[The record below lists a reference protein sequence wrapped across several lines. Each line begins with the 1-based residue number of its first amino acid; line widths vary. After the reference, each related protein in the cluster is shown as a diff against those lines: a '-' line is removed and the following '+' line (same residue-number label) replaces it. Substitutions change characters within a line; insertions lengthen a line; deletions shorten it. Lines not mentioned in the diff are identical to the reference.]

1 MKRRAAKR
9 AKVKKMII
17 IGGAILSGL
26 LLCILVSYFVLRS
39 KVNKVPSNVIC
50 DNIYIGNIDVSGMK
64 DEEAKKVL
72 QDQVA
77 EYQQMTVT
85 LTVDDQSVE
94 VTLQE
99 LGFDMVAPE
108 EAVKQAV
115 SYAKNGSI
123 VKRYR
128 MMQKLKDGKK
138 LYTVTYA
145 VDKQTIE
152 QTLAEKITHMENEA
166 KDASIVRENGQF
178 VIADEVKGISI
189 DIDASTKTI
198 ENYFNHEWNQ
208 ASGIIALDVKE
219 GEPKITRADLE
230 TIEDVLGTFTTHCG
244 TGGGRVQNIVT
255 GTAHINGALLMPGD
269 EYSANAAMEPY
280 TEENGFAEAGS
291 YENGKVV
298 QSMGGGICQVSST
311 LYNAII
317 LSEVEIVER
326 AAHSMLVGYVKPS
339 MDAAIAGDFK
349 DLKFKNNKETPIY
362 IEGYV
367 KDGYVTFTIYG
378 KETRPANREVKFES
392 EVISS
397 TPAGKK
403 FEATEDKIGTL
414 KQASSGYAGTKAKLW
429 KVIYEDGVEV
439 ERVVANNS
447 SYMKSPSI
455 WHVGTASDNA
465 EAAALVK
472 NAVATQD
479 EAKIKAAISQAKA
492 LIEEAK
498 KPATQPTTPPAT
510 STEGTDETQQPTES
524 VPNTPA
530 A

>member
-1 MKRRAAKR
+1 MKKRAGKNAKAKKMMIGGAVVASLLLCVLVSYLVLR
-9 AKVKKMII
+9 AKV
-17 IGGAILSGL
+17 
-26 LLCILVSYFVLRS
+26 
-39 KVNKVPSNVIC
+39 NEVPAGVIC
-50 DNIYIGNIDVSGMK
+50 DNIYIGDVDVSGMK
-64 DEEAKKVL
+64 AEEAQQAL
-72 QDQVA
+72 QAQVS
-77 EYQQMTVT
+77 EFQEMTVT

-94 VTLQE
+94 VTLKE
-99 LGFDMVAPE
+99 LGFDMVASDE
-108 EAVKQAV
+108 LVKKAV
-115 SYAKNGSI
+115 SYAKSGSI
-123 VKRYR
+123 LKRYR
-128 MMQKLKDGKK
+128 TMQNLKEEKK
-138 LYTVTYA
+138 LYEVSYA
-145 VDKQTIE
+145 VDREVIE

-178 VIADEVKGISI
+178 VITDEVVGISI
-189 DIDASTKTI
+189 DVDASAKTI
-198 ENYFNHEWNQ
+198 EKYFNNEWNQ
-208 ASGIIALDVKE
+208 TSGTIALDVKA

-230 TIEDVLGTFTTHCG
+230 TIQDVLGTFTTHCG

-255 GTAHINGALLMPGD
+255 GAAHINGALLMPGE

-280 TEENGFAEAGS
+280 TKENGFAEAGS

-367 KDGYVTFTIYG
+367 KGGYVTFTIYG
-378 KETRPANREVKFES
+378 KETRPENREIKFES

-403 FEATEDKIGTL
+403 FEATGDKIGTF

-429 KVIYEDGVEV
+429 KVIYENGAEV
-439 ERVVANNS
+439 ERVVVNNS
-447 SYMKSPSI
+447 NYMKSPAI

-465 EAAALVK
+465 EATALVK

-479 EAKIKAAISQAKA
+479 EAKITAAIAQAKA
-492 LIEEAK
+492 LIEEANK
-498 KPATQPTTPPAT
+498 PATPPATQPEN
-510 STEGTDETQQPTES
+510 SEVTQQPTEQE
-524 VPNTPA
+524 PNTPA